1 MPDLIETE
9 RNEIIKL
16 INEFVIAVNNIRLY
30 PHNHPQVLAAIDH
43 FHESTLQFFDRK
55 PELTL
60 YVLND
65 DIIVFDK
72 PLPNA
77 GLAGELFIKILKEKG
92 IERIT
97 FLEGLPKLQLY
108 RFFADLAS
116 GYKHIISSDDHI
128 KLGRVIFN
136 GTDENGEDAGERTA
150 DFLSFNKMA
159 ADELKRIYREIQD
172 NRKPDAGMAKEIVN
186 DFIKIYNNSIN
197 PLKILAPI
205 KSNDEYTYVHITNVA
220 LLTICFADY
229 LGFSGKNLEDIG
241 VAALLHDVG
250 KMFIP
255 DTILNKPGPLT
266 AHERALME
274 THTLKGAQY
283 ISYQKN
289 VPKLT
294 MIAALEHHIKYDGSG
309 YPLIK
314 PNWQP
319 NIAIQMISI
328 ADVYD
333 AMRSKR
339 PYQEA
344 MKYDKVITILK
355 TGRGS
360 IYNPRLIEKFLAMIE
375 R

>member
-1 MPDLIETE
+1 VPDLIETE

-16 INEFVIAVNNIRLY
+16 INEFVVAVTNIRLY
-30 PHNHPQVLAAIDH
+30 PHNHSQVLAAIDN
-43 FHESTLQFFDRK
+43 FHGSTLQFFDRR

-60 YVLND
+60 YILND
-65 DIIVFDK
+65 DIIVLDK

-97 FLEGLPKLQLY
+97 FLEGLSKVQLN
-108 RFFADLAS
+108 RFLADLAS
-116 GYKHIISSDDHI
+116 GYKHVISSDDHI
-128 KLGRVIFN
+128 KLGRVVFN
-136 GTDENGEDAGERTA
+136 GLDEKGEDPGERSA

-159 ADELKRIYREIQD
+159 SDELKKIYREIQD
-172 NRKPDAGMAKEIVN
+172 NRKPDAGRAKEIVN

-241 VAALLHDVG
+241 IAALLHDVG

-255 DTILNKPGPLT
+255 VTILNKPGPLT
-266 AHERALME
+266 AHERAVME

-344 MKYDKVITILK
+344 MKYDKVIKILQ

-360 IYNPRLIEKFLAMIE
+360 TYNPRLIEKFLAMIE

>member
-1 MPDLIETE
+1 VPDLIETE

-16 INEFVIAVNNIRLY
+16 INEFVVAVTNIRLY
-30 PHNHPQVLAAIDH
+30 PHNHSQVLAAIDN
-43 FHESTLQFFDRK
+43 FHGSTLQFFDRR

-60 YVLND
+60 YILND
-65 DIIVFDK
+65 DIIVLDK

-97 FLEGLPKLQLY
+97 FLEGLSKVQLN
-108 RFFADLAS
+108 RFLADLAS
-116 GYKHIISSDDHI
+116 GYKHVISSDDHI
-128 KLGRVIFN
+128 KLGRVVFN
-136 GTDENGEDAGERTA
+136 GLDEKGEDPGERSA
-150 DFLSFNKMA
+150 DFLAFNKMA
-159 ADELKRIYREIQD
+159 SDELKKIYREIQD
-172 NRKPDAGMAKEIVN
+172 NRKPDAGRAKEIVN

-241 VAALLHDVG
+241 IAALLHDVG

-266 AHERALME
+266 AHERAVME

-344 MKYDKVITILK
+344 MKYDKVIKILQ

-360 IYNPRLIEKFLAMIE
+360 TYNPRLIEKFLAMIE

>member
-1 MPDLIETE
+1 MFEVD

-16 INEFVIAVNNIRLY
+16 VHEFVAAVNNIRLY
-30 PHNHPQVLAAIDH
+30 PPDHPQVLIAIDR
-43 FHESTLQFFDRK
+43 FHDSVMQFFDRK

-60 YVLND
+60 YVLD
-65 DIIVFDK
+65 DEIIAFDR
-72 PLPNA
+72 PLSNA
-77 GLAGELFIKILKEKG
+77 GLTGELFVKILNEKG
-92 IERIT
+92 LERIT
-97 FLEGLPKLQLY
+97 FLKGLPKEQLY

-116 GYKHIISSDDHI
+116 GKNHIISSDDYI
-128 KLGRVIFN
+128 KLGRVVFDGI
-136 GTDENGEDAGERTA
+136 DENREDAGDRQP
-150 DFLSFNKMA
+150 DFLTFNNMA
-159 ADELKRIYREIQD
+159 ANELKKIYLDFQA
-172 NRKPDAGMAKEIVN
+172 NRQPDAGRAKEIVN
-186 DFIKIYNNSIN
+186 DFIKIFNNSIN

-229 LGFSGKNLEDIG
+229 LGFSGKNLEEIG
-241 VAALLHDVG
+241 IAALLHDVG

-255 DTILNKPGPLT
+255 ETILKKPGPLT
-266 AHERALME
+266 ATERAVME

-283 ISYQKN
+283 ISHQKN

-294 MIAALEHHIKYDGSG
+294 IIAALEHHIRYDGSG
-309 YPLIK
+309 YPMIK

-319 NIAIQMISI
+319 SIAIQLISI

-344 MKYDKVITILK
+344 VKYDKIKETLQD
-355 TGRGS
+355 GRGTY
-360 IYNPRLIEKFLAMIE
+360 YNPNLVEHFLTMVE

>member
-16 INEFVIAVNNIRLY
+16 INEFVVAVTNIRLY
-30 PHNHPQVLAAIDH
+30 PHNHSQVLAAIDN
-43 FHESTLQFFDRK
+43 FHGSTLQFFDRR

-60 YVLND
+60 YILND
-65 DIIVFDK
+65 DIIVLDK

-97 FLEGLPKLQLY
+97 FLEGLSKVQLN
-108 RFFADLAS
+108 RFLADLAS
-116 GYKHIISSDDHI
+116 GYKHVISSDDHI
-128 KLGRVIFN
+128 KLGRVVFN
-136 GTDENGEDAGERTA
+136 GLDEKGEDPGERSA

-159 ADELKRIYREIQD
+159 SDELKKIYREIQD
-172 NRKPDAGMAKEIVN
+172 NRKPDAGRAKEIVN

-241 VAALLHDVG
+241 IAALLHDVG

-255 DTILNKPGPLT
+255 VTILNKPGPLT
-266 AHERALME
+266 AHERAVME

-344 MKYDKVITILK
+344 MKYDKVIKILQ

-360 IYNPRLIEKFLAMIE
+360 TYNPRLIEKFLAMIE